1 MTYLNHFTKFCILR
15 PLTSK
20 RAEEV
25 AVNLLDIFLLFGAP
39 AILQSDNGRE
49 FVNALIAELSTL
61 WPNLKLVTGRPRHPQ
76 SQGAVERVNGVVQ
89 DKLAIWMRENK
100 TKKWSMGLR
109 FVQWQIN
116 ISEHETIR
124 QSPFKVTFGE
134 DPKVGLASTVVPR
147 AMFGDVHTEEELD
160 FLCENRGP
168 SPVRGDDDDDDNASQ
183 SSSATVIGRP
193 TRRGLSAVRG
203 DDDDDDNASQS
214 SSATIIGRPTRR
226 GLSAVRG
233 DDDDDDNASQ
243 SSSASVIGRPT
254 RRGLSP
260 VRYDD
265 DDDDNASQTSSA
277 SVIGRP
283 TRRGLSPVRYDDDG
297 DDNASQTSSA
307 SVIGHP
313 TRRGLSPVR
322 YDNDDDDNA
331 SQTSSASVIGRP
343 TRRGLL
349 PVRGDGDD
357 DDNASQSSSASVI
370 GRPIRRGLS
379 PVRYDDDDASQS
391 SSDDRA
397 RVQRFREVRKVAF
410 RGQQKTAERM
420 VEKSKRLLVNLDVG
434 QCATIRVPDVDRGP
448 SYPKNMLVVVLA
460 ADNGMFTLGCK
471 EGVLRSKVTAADL
484 HPVKEPLLSASQ
496 VPNIT
501 IGVRQATAKAL
512 LNRHDSLAKI
522 ILQGTFKE
530 GAEEVD
536 NLAKL
541 SGAERV
547 AGPTMGGPL
556 DMTLPELLWH
566 WAQYRAQQP
575 ALIFRHP
582 NPDPDLN
589 DARYVL
595 TYETEDNSDLVALAK
610 QAYARLIV
618 MDSDLHREQWT
629 IVRGLCQLHDP
640 VQGFVT
646 SIRLPDLRAVLQI
659 KRVSP
664 PNEEDFICY
673 LRQVCS
679 KEYSVTPAPFAQHPC
694 VVLKTAGGGGRSP
707 KLVVHTHRNIVA
719 FSKIFMPRTD
729 SPRPM
734 YFLNHPFG
742 TVRGHMAVSLCNP
755 VTRILLDERPGEPSS
770 LPATIY
776 KALTEELCPIAVL
789 PPSVTHDVAAQFQ
802 GDPENAF
809 KLTFVGLIGEEVL
822 LLLL

>member
-1 MTYLNHFTKFCILR
+1 MTYFNHFTKFCILR

-25 AVNLLDIFLLFGAP
+25 AVNLLYIFLLFCAP

-61 WPNLKLVTGRPRHPQ
+61 WPDLKLVTGRPRHPQ

-116 ISEHETIR
+116 ISEHKTIR
-124 QSPFKVTFGE
+124 QSPFKFTFGE

-203 DDDDDDNASQS
+203 DDDNDDNASKS
-214 SSATIIGRPTRR
+214 SSATVIGRPTRQ

-283 TRRGLSPVRYDDDG
+283 TRRGLSPVRNDD
-297 DDNASQTSSA
+297 
-307 SVIGHP
+307 
-313 TRRGLSPVR
+313 
-322 YDNDDDDNA
+322 DDDDNA

-343 TRRGLL
+343 TRRGLS
-349 PVRGDGDD
+349 PVRGDGDDDDNASQSLSASVIGRPTRRGLPPVRYGDDDDDNATQTSSASVIGRPTRRGLSPVRYDDDDDDNASQTSSASVIGRPTRRGLSPVCSDGDD

-370 GRPIRRGLS
+370 GRPTRRGLS

-448 SYPKNMLVVVLA
+448 SDPKNMLVVVLA
-460 ADNGMFTLGCK
+460 VDNGMFTLGCK

-501 IGVRQATAKAL
+501 IGVRQATAKA
-512 LNRHDSLAKI
+512 SGG
-522 ILQGTFKE
+522 QGYQKCQCNSQCT
-530 GAEEVD
+530 
-536 NLAKL
+536 
-541 SGAERV
+541 SGRCSCKKKKMACNSRC
-547 AGPTMGGPL
+547 
-556 DMTLPELLWH
+556 
-566 WAQYRAQQP
+566 
-575 ALIFRHP
+575 HP
-582 NPDPDLN
+582 
-589 DARYVL
+589 
-595 TYETEDNSDLVALAK
+595 
-610 QAYARLIV
+610 
-618 MDSDLHREQWT
+618 
-629 IVRGLCQLHDP
+629 
-640 VQGFVT
+640 
-646 SIRLPDLRAVLQI
+646 
-659 KRVSP
+659 
-664 PNEEDFICY
+664 
-673 LRQVCS
+673 
-679 KEYSVTPAPFAQHPC
+679 
-694 VVLKTAGGGGRSP
+694 GRSC
-707 KLVVHTHRNIVA
+707 KNT
-719 FSKIFMPRTD
+719 
-729 SPRPM
+729 
-734 YFLNHPFG
+734 
-742 TVRGHMAVSLCNP
+742 
-755 VTRILLDERPGEPSS
+755 
-770 LPATIY
+770 
-776 KALTEELCPIAVL
+776 
-789 PPSVTHDVAAQFQ
+789 
-802 GDPENAF
+802 
-809 KLTFVGLIGEEVL
+809 
-822 LLLL
+822 